1 MLDKEFEKDRART
14 VRELA
19 EKSIDPFIKERLLN
33 LASRY
38 EDGRSRTSSKKLTT
52 LNLQFKS
59 KGTGSER

>member
-14 VRELA
+14 VRDLA
-19 EKSIDPFIKERLLN
+19 EKANDPFIKERLLN

-38 EDGRSRTSSKKLTT
+38 EDERPRTSNRLTT
-52 LNLQFKS
+52 LDLQFKS